1 MPSANKEI
9 DEKFKN
15 NENLPLVFADI
26 IRVSQRN
33 DGMCLLQFAAA
44 TPSTGFTEQTRVIVP
59 GHAIKGL
66 IQILG
71 NMDAKDPKKVAKSS
85 DSSSTK

>member
-1 MPSANKEI
+1 MQSATKEI

-15 NENLPLVFADI
+15 NDNLPLVFADI

-59 GHAIKGL
+59 GNAIKGL

-71 NMDAKDPKKVAKSS
+71 NMDAKDPLSGK
-85 DSSSTK
+85 TKL